1 MLANHIIVLDAVRAK
16 KNQAF
21 KKDLCQQTGL
31 SWGTLCKTVDSLLA
45 GGYLN
50 SRKERSSRPGRPIVP
65 LGVEGS
71 AACFAGMDV
80 GAKHTRVLF
89 VDLNLEP
96 LFQQEVPTPRY
107 TDPEPFYAWLTG
119 VYNAAL
125 AASGVACERVRT
137 LGLSVSGNVDSEHG
151 VIVSGGNFGMAFGA
165 NLPVSALASRL
176 GVPVFAMST
185 QVAAV
190 WAEYQFGICAGYG
203 NCEHRPGWDD
213 RDCGQS
219 RAAVHHPKRPVGYIG
234 HILIPGNDHICSCG
248 FKGCLEAYSGGDYLV
263 GIARERLPQRL
274 ELHGAAELDRV
285 AAAGDADAR
294 AVLDT
299 AAAYNAVGVAAMIQ
313 LYAPDALIF
322 SGRQSRADGYV
333 YQRTI
338 AELKGILP
346 RERRNCYIGITSLGA
361 YQSALGA
368 MRLGYEHW
376 ELNNPGAANGVL
388 RSTSDIKGVFSN
400 GRQQGEGAE
409 RWQSRARQY

>member
-45 GGYLN
+45 GGFLN
-50 SRKERSSRPGRPIVP
+50 SRKERTSRPGRPIVP
-65 LGVEGS
+65 LGIEGS

-80 GAKHTRVLF
+80 GAEHTRVLF
-89 VDLNLEP
+89 ADLNLEP
-96 LFQQEVPTPRY
+96 LYQQEVPTPRY
-107 TDPEPFYAWLTG
+107 SDPEPFYAWLTG
-119 VYNAAL
+119 VYTAAL
-125 AASGVACERVRT
+125 AASGVARERVRT
-137 LGLSVSGNVDSEHG
+137 LGLAVSGNVDSEHG
-151 VIVSGGNFGMAFGA
+151 VIVSGGNFGMSFGA

-190 WAEYQFGICAGYG
+190 WAEYQFGTCAGYG
-203 NCEHRPGWDD
+203 NLVNIGLGVGIGSGIVANHVLLY
-213 RDCGQS
+213 S
-219 RAAVHHPKRPVGYIG
+219 HPKRPVGYIG
-234 HILIPGNDHICSCG
+234 HILIPGNDHVCSCG

-263 GIARERLPQRL
+263 GIARERFPQRP
-274 ELHGAAELDRV
+274 ELHGAAELDR
-285 AAAGDADAR
+285 AAGAGDADAR

-346 RERRNCYIGITSLGA
+346 RERRNCFIGITSLGA

-376 ELNNPGAANGVL
+376 EL
-388 RSTSDIKGVFSN
+388 T
-400 GRQQGEGAE
+400 
-409 RWQSRARQY
+409 